1 MIVQVYAGGVLAY
14 DNRLPEEKGYSMQS
28 ILINEE
34 LNKGGSATLIIPPQH
49 PLRDGFPAFSVP
61 VEIYRDGVLRWRGR
75 PLPHAGN
82 FYRSRS
88 IVCEGELCFLNDA
101 TLRPYTFTGTP
112 QAVFAEYIN
121 FYNSI
126 VEPWKQFVVGNVT
139 VSADAEVTMTS
150 AVGVKVHTE
159 VNKLRQTCGGY
170 IIFDSLPDGSR
181 RINWYAEMPYTCN
194 QPVKYGYNLMDYSS
208 QSDTSGFA
216 TRIVP
221 YGAADSD
228 GKRITIN
235 VDGKDYVEN
244 PEAVALRGVIEA
256 AVIYDDITD
265 PVELQAAAERDVAAA
280 STLPETIKLSAYDM
294 SRQDLTLDAFRLGQ
308 RVNAES
314 DPHELTGMY
323 DLLAISEDLCDP
335 SVGSVTLTR
344 EAAYVD
350 SAGGTLT
357 GAITSQKKDDSTAKK
372 FASYLA
378 AVGSLTATIL
388 GADGGCVRLL
398 DTNGDDL
405 PDTLYIADNPDP
417 ALAVKVWRINYEG
430 WGASQNG
437 YNGPFVM
444 GATLKN
450 GIVADFIT
458 AGTLDAAL
466 ITVKNLVAEALK
478 SVKGEDYLTAD
489 GAVLSLRNSNLLS
502 TGNDCEVI
510 KLLNTG
516 VVSQGRISP
525 IAYFYDYKRNET
537 TGFMERTSGSELS
550 AHHLKIGG
558 TSVEP
563 MAQIAVSGSEE
574 NPYSLFSVDAINP
587 RKTVLYTGTCAK
599 GSSCTVLNWAIY
611 DLFAVYLGDGSAMED
626 TPVLCYLNN
635 GTVRGI
641 GGRAGTASISQEMH
655 LFEATVSGNT
665 WTVEDAS
672 KHFVYT
678 DGSISEQNRLQL
690 MKVVGVI

>member
-417 ALAVKVWRINYEG
+417 AQAMKVWRFNYEG

-437 YNGPFVM
+437 YNGPFTM
-444 GATLKN
+444 GATLKD

-478 SVKGEDYLTAD
+478 SVSGNSTLNINGAILELLTSGVRTFAVSNYAD
-489 GAVLSLRNSNLLS
+489 GQPVMYLYDLLDG
-502 TGNDCEVI
+502 T
-510 KLLNTG
+510 KKHT
-516 VVSQGRISP
+516 
-525 IAYFYDYKRNET
+525 A
-537 TGFMERTSGSELS
+537 ELS
-550 AHHLKIGG
+550 PHHLKIGG
-558 TSVEP
+558 TSAEP
-563 MAQIAVSGSEE
+563 MAHIRVTGSDEM
-574 NPYSLFSVDAINP
+574 PYSMFSVDAINP
-587 RKTVLYTGTCAK
+587 RKTVLYTGTCVK
-599 GSSCTVLNWAIY
+599 GGSCTISKTNLY
-611 DLFAVYLGDGSAMED
+611 DLFAVYLGDGTTMEE
-626 TPVLCYLNN
+626 TPVLCYRN
-635 GTVRGI
+635 GATVRGI
-641 GGRAGTASISQEMH
+641 GGRAGTASFSQEMH
-655 LFEATVSGNT
+655 LFEATVSDGT

-672 KHFVYT
+672 KHFVYI